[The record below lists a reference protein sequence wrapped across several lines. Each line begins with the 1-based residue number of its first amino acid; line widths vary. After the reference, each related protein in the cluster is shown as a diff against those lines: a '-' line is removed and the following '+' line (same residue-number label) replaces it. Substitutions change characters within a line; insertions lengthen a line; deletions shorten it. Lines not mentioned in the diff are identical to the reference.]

1 MGLEFSNDEDYR
13 QIDFQEAVSIL
24 YNHRLIFS
32 LNVLQVDYVS
42 ELGRRLLEKNPRLAI
57 VKESLIGLEKE
68 MMGAWI
74 TSYSISTENY

>member
-1 MGLEFSNDEDYR
+1 MGLEFLNDEDYR